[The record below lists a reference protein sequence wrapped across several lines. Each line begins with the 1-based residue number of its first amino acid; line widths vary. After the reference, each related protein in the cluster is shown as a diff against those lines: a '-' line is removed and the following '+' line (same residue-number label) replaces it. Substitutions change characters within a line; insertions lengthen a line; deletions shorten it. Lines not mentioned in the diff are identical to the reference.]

1 MVESSPDAMT
11 KEDFT
16 SYKFK
21 DKDDAKPWLDM
32 IADAE
37 RVFQPWQDTCD
48 QIDKEYASLE
58 KLKTAGRKSQFQMFW
73 ANLETLLPSIYSRPP
88 QPVVVP
94 RFKDRK
100 PLPRETSEVL
110 ERALVANAEL
120 DNAHRQYL
128 KARDDLARSGR
139 GVLWARYDLRGGKY
153 EYACL
158 EHLNRKDFVHE
169 PARSWP
175 EVGWV
180 ARRSF
185 IGVDKGVK
193 RFGKKFLKLALSDKK
208 TDTPEEYTFD
218 KKAEIWEIWHKALG
232 VVCWVSPNFDQV
244 LDIAEPHISFDG
256 FFPCPEPAYGTR
268 EPDSLKP
275 VPDYLYYKDQIEEIN
290 SLTSRIA
297 ALSDALRLRGF
308 YASGVEDVS
317 KALATSLKTTSDTAV
332 LTPVTSMAA
341 FGSGSLKDAIV
352 WLPLDMI
359 ASTIKELVMLRRQL
373 IEDVYEITGI
383 SDIMRGSTA
392 ASETATAQQLK
403 SQYGSVRVR
412 ERQAEMVRLCRDGT
426 ALQGEIIAEVFD
438 PQSIVMMTQAELPTA
453 QDIAAQV
460 EQAMQ
465 QVQQMPPEQ
474 QQQAA
479 AQLQE
484 LQATVTIDQVIAL
497 LKDERLRPFILDIE
511 TDSTIQPDEDAE
523 KQRRTE
529 FTQVVG
535 TLLQNALPLLQAA
548 PEAAEFVG
556 EILQFGTAPFRA
568 GRGMEG
574 AIDDL
579 VEKIKERAAQ
589 PQDQGPDPE
598 TIKAESAKQLA
609 ELKASSTQHLAQLKQ
624 QGDQQKQQHDGQ
636 VRMMDMQ
643 AKTAQAEARQR
654 EIQLKGEIEVMKGQH
669 QQQMLEMTERLKGMD
684 IVIKQLDVR
693 LKEMA
698 VEEAEKRAKMPPPK
712 PGGSNGG
719 GQPHA

>member
-1 MVESSPDAMT
+1 
-11 KEDFT
+11 
-16 SYKFK
+16 
-21 DKDDAKPWLDM
+21 
-32 IADAE
+32 
-37 RVFQPWQDTCD
+37 
-48 QIDKEYASLE
+48 
-58 KLKTAGRKSQFQMFW
+58 
-73 ANLETLLPSIYSRPP
+73 
-88 QPVVVP
+88 
-94 RFKDRK
+94 
-100 PLPRETSEVL
+100 
-110 ERALVANAEL
+110 
-120 DNAHRQYL
+120 
-128 KARDDLARSGR
+128 
-139 GVLWARYDLRGGKY
+139 
-153 EYACL
+153 
-158 EHLNRKDFVHE
+158 
-169 PARSWP
+169 
-175 EVGWV
+175 
-180 ARRSF
+180 
-185 IGVDKGVK
+185 
-193 RFGKKFLKLALSDKK
+193 
-208 TDTPEEYTFD
+208 
-218 KKAEIWEIWHKALG
+218 
-232 VVCWVSPNFDQV
+232 
-244 LDIAEPHISFDG
+244 
-256 FFPCPEPAYGTR
+256 
-268 EPDSLKP
+268 
-275 VPDYLYYKDQIEEIN
+275 
-290 SLTSRIA
+290 
-297 ALSDALRLRGF
+297 
-308 YASGVEDVS
+308 
-317 KALATSLKTTSDTAV
+317 
-332 LTPVTSMAA
+332 
-341 FGSGSLKDAIV
+341 
-352 WLPLDMI
+352 
-359 ASTIKELVMLRRQL
+359 
-373 IEDVYEITGI
+373 
-383 SDIMRGSTA
+383 
-392 ASETATAQQLK
+392 
-403 SQYGSVRVR
+403 
-412 ERQAEMVRLCRDGT
+412 
-426 ALQGEIIAEVFD
+426 
-438 PQSIVMMTQAELPTA
+438 LPTA